1 MTDIRTELLEFI
13 ENKLT
18 DKEAEIILNWI
29 QSDHILNTERRERDI
44 DTEIKEVWKQLSD
57 ERKKISLLY
66 LRSLLQET
74 SEQTEK

>member
-1 MTDIRTELLEFI
+1 MTI
-13 ENKLT
+13 LT
-18 DKEAEIILNWI
+18 LKR
-29 QSDHILNTERRERDI
+29 QRRKGKMKERDI

-74 SEQTEK
+74 PEQAVREDTAEQTSSVQGTI

>member
-1 MTDIRTELLEFI
+1 M
-13 ENKLT
+13 K
-18 DKEAEIILNWI
+18 
-29 QSDHILNTERRERDI
+29 ERDI